1 MKNLTTILAIGL
13 MSITLAGCAIYDG
26 EYYLTDRDSSLKKG
40 EYYGRDGRI
49 HVFDESRPK
58 NNSNF

>member
-13 MSITLAGCAIYDG
+13 MSITLAGCAAYDG
-26 EYYLTDRDSSLKKG
+26 SYRTDRDSSLKKG

-49 HVFDESRPK
+49 HIFDGSRHK
-58 NNSNF
+58 Y